1 MGLLLKDQV
10 QCLNW
15 SIYDIAL
22 LKLILKNLLDDIII
36 VLIVVSREMNQVLW
50 VMHAAMIAHNK
61 WLWSTNV
68 ILLFTNIL
76 QLVSS

>member
-1 MGLLLKDQV
+1 MQLTTQLDKV
-10 QCLNW
+10 TMHKAWVSYWRTRSNVW

-50 VMHAAMIAHNK
+50 
-61 WLWSTNV
+61 
-68 ILLFTNIL
+68 
-76 QLVSS
+76 